1 MMNASIKSIL
11 INPQANSNFLYI
23 KSAFFHSTTFL
34 ERARRNYW
42 HIRNNN
48 SNKSRWSDH
57 RRNPFKRKLMRDTNA
72 YVEYMFQSCKSDW
85 DQDNQPFDRGPAWF
99 KNSYNGSGKNRSNTR
114 GHQKSGRRGYTF
126 CEEDDDDDVETIF
139 RSAFGDRF
147 IFWSFVNQDYSHW
160 RSSSHSTNNN
170 SWRRRRRQQYEYE
183 DEDDDDENFTSA
195 DNTRKSAA
203 LASERTALGL
213 SASGPLKLEDVKNA
227 YRTCALKWHPDRHL
241 GSSKAAAEEKFKLC
255 TAAYQSLC
263 DRLASN

>member
-1 MMNASIKSIL
+1 M
-11 INPQANSNFLYI
+11 
-23 KSAFFHSTTFL
+23 
-34 ERARRNYW
+34 
-42 HIRNNN
+42 
-48 SNKSRWSDH
+48 
-57 RRNPFKRKLMRDTNA
+57 
-72 YVEYMFQSCKSDW
+72 C
-85 DQDNQPFDRGPAWF
+85 
-99 KNSYNGSGKNRSNTR
+99 SG
-114 GHQKSGRRGYTF
+114 GYTF

-227 YRTCALKWHPDRHL
+227 
-241 GSSKAAAEEKFKLC
+241 
-255 TAAYQSLC
+255 
-263 DRLASN
+263 